1 MILKGLKY
9 EWSYDPPDPDLVE
22 GIRKAA
28 GASDVL
34 ASVLASRGVSSP
46 SEAARFLRTDPDSL
60 PDPHLLPDADE
71 VVRRVRAALEG
82 GEKIAV
88 HGHDDADGVTATV
101 IMAEALL
108 QLGASVICYIPDRR
122 SEGHGMNRAELDR
135 LAASG
140 VTLVVTV
147 DSCVSDRDAIG
158 YGNVL
163 GIDTIVTDHHEIPP
177 ELPPAVAIVNPKLP
191 ESRFPYRYMAGV
203 GVALRVTDLL
213 FDELGGEF
221 GPAAEPKPWYGGTWR
236 DEALGLAAIGSIADK
251 VPLTFDNRTIVV
263 AGTARIPLT
272 ERPGLLALLEE
283 ARLSGQSL
291 DADDVRSSLGPAFGR
306 VSDGKGGNYALD
318 LLLTSDLDDA
328 RERAQQLAQG
338 RTRWRDAASKAWKDT
353 QAAIKADP
361 LAKERP
367 VLIIESTVP
376 VEVMGYVTSRLA
388 DETGL
393 PTVLLSD
400 LNGDAMAEA
409 RGPTGF
415 NLVDAFHSMSELFL
429 GYGGHPRA
437 AGFTMKRTNVAEF
450 RERMLEFVDENP
462 PTPQPRSVDAELQF
476 DGATPE
482 IARELGLLEPFGQ
495 RNPPAALVA
504 RGVTLDDYEAA
515 RASGVVFTS
524 TERPGREPADAVYR
538 LRNDGETTFANILDV
553 IVPEG
558 PGGQDVAVSE

>member
-1 MILKGLKY
+1 MILKGLKH

-28 GASDVL
+28 DASDVL
-34 ASVLASRGVSSP
+34 ASVLASRGISSP
-46 SEAARFLRTDPDSL
+46 TDAVRFLRTDPDSL
-60 PDPHLLPDADE
+60 PDSHLLPDADR
-71 VVRRVRAALEG
+71 VVERVRAALAG

-108 QLGASVICYIPDRR
+108 QLGASVVCYIPDRR

-135 LAASG
+135 LSAAG

-147 DSCVSDRDAIG
+147 DSCVSDRDAIR
-158 YGNVL
+158 YGNGL

-177 ELPPAVAIVNPKLP
+177 ELPQAVAIVNPKLP
-191 ESRFPYRYMAGV
+191 NSRFPYRYMAGV

-213 FDELGGEF
+213 FAELGGEF
-221 GPAAEPKPWYGGTWR
+221 GPAAESRPWYGPTWR

-263 AGTARIPLT
+263 AGTSRIPLT

-283 ARLSGQSL
+283 SRLSGQAI
-291 DADDVRSSLGPAFGR
+291 DADDVRSSLGAAFGR

-318 LLLTSDLDDA
+318 LLLTTDLDDA

-338 RTRWRDAASKAWKDT
+338 RTRWRDTASRAWKDT

-361 LAKERP
+361 TTKGAP
-367 VLIIESTVP
+367 ALIVESTVP

-388 DETGL
+388 DDTGL

-400 LNGDAMAEA
+400 LNGNAMAEA

-415 NLVDAFHSMSELFL
+415 NLVEAFHSMSELLL

-437 AGFTMKRTNVAEF
+437 AGFTMKRENFAEF
-450 RERMLEFVDENP
+450 RDRMIEYVSANP
-462 PTPQPRSVDAELQF
+462 PAPDPRSVDAELPF
-476 DGATPE
+476 DGVTPE
-482 IARELGLLEPFGQ
+482 IARELGMLEPFGQ

-504 RGVTLDDYEAA
+504 RSVTLDDYEAA
-515 RASGVVFTS
+515 RASGVIFTS
-524 TERPGREPADAVYR
+524 TVRPGREPVDAVYR
-538 LRNDGETTFANILDV
+538 LRNDGETTFANIIDV
-553 IVPEG
+553 IDAE
-558 PGGQDVAVSE
+558 